1 MKRKQFTILVLIVLS
16 ILLSAC
22 GPSREELAATAAAET
37 IAAYTPTPTRTA
49 TATPTVTP
57 TPTSTFTPT
66 PTATS
71 TRTVTPTPTET
82 LTPTIT
88 PTPTDT
94 PEGYYVSPM
103 GFALVLSTAWE
114 AGEDNDDEMATFV
127 NNSRFLMM
135 VALPIELPI
144 EMNETFFNSF
154 CESFFESMNDTTFRS
169 VDMGE
174 PTDLVLGNGIPA
186 TSIRFTC
193 HNTSGT
199 DVYIQL
205 IAVDAPITFV
215 VTSLTFADFTTR
227 QLDTLDELYATISLS
242 NP

>member
-1 MKRKQFTILVLIVLS
+1 MKHFYFTIVRLIVLS

-37 IAAYTPTPTRTA
+37 IAAYTA
-49 TATPTVTP
+49 

-103 GFALVLSTAWE
+103 GFALVLSPAWE

-154 CESFFESMNDTTFRS
+154 CESFFESMNRRS
-169 VDMGE
+169 A
-174 PTDLVLGNGIPA
+174 L
-186 TSIRFTC
+186 
-193 HNTSGT
+193 TSGCLSQ
-199 DVYIQL
+199 YIC
-205 IAVDAPITFV
+205 IAP
-215 VTSLTFADFTTR
+215 S
-227 QLDTLDELYATISLS
+227 SS
-242 NP
+242 